1 MKFLFIFL
9 GLSGFCLLGQEQ
21 NNTVNTPNQVK
32 VDPISQQKRI
42 SELEDKVILLEK
54 RIDQSNEELNDLK
67 KSHKKILDQSNVLQS
82 EIKTS
87 STKSEKGLN
96 SLKQTLSSQ
105 SNVLQSEIKTSSTRS
120 EESLTSLKQALS
132 SKIYWILGILIL
144 LGFLGS
150 YVYRILS
157 GRIHYLRDQI
167 VKELEQQTQQLA
179 KEGMRTETSDQ
190 SIDHTLAIRIANEVN
205 RIERNISLLDPDTK
219 GLKQINFSLSK
230 LKDGLNAKGYI
241 IEDLVGRDYE
251 EEMNYKIVEIDESTK
266 YKKGQTTITKVL
278 LPSVHHLNKRVQVA
292 EIKITKGLA

>member
-32 VDPISQQKRI
+32 VDPISEQKRI

-87 STKSEKGLN
+87 STKSE
-96 SLKQTLSSQ
+96 
-105 SNVLQSEIKTSSTRS
+105 
-120 EESLTSLKQALS
+120 ESLTSLKQALS
-132 SKIYWILGILIL
+132 SKIYWVLGILIL
-144 LGFLGS
+144 LAFLGS
-150 YVYRILS
+150 YVYRMLS

-179 KEGMRTETSDQ
+179 KEGMRIESSDQ

-266 YKKGQTTITKVL
+266 YKKGQTIITKVL
-278 LPSVHHLNKRVQVA
+278 LPSVLHLDKRVQMA